1 MILLLAELKAIWE
14 TRMEFVSN
22 KTLEKLKYDLVRD
35 SLVSFEDL
43 EKAQEIASAQNVNIG
58 QVLISSGLLSES
70 KLLKFLESKLHIP
83 YVDLKDYALDTKCLE
98 HISFNDANKY
108 KIIPLFKIENVLTVA
123 MADPLDLFAI
133 DKIVEKTG
141 CDIEPVISTESL
153 VLSKIEEYY
162 KNDSSVGQIFIDD
175 SQTKYDWRE
184 ELHSDSLSDEHIQLL
199 IRAILKQAISEGVH
213 ELFFEHVPNGL
224 SVNFRN
230 NSQVTPTGQIP
241 ALLISPFISKLKVLS
256 SLDPNVSELPQL
268 GKLIFK
274 LDETTLVASI
284 SAFPTIQGERIS
296 LKIYKPPR
304 RLSQIG
310 FSETQISIIKNSVE
324 TPGIV
329 LVCGSSL
336 SGKTHIIY
344 SLLSEIASADK
355 NIMTIESIA
364 KYNLEYVHQSELNE
378 NIGFNIDKAMRFIE
392 FQSPDLIYFEGITT
406 KEGLDYF
413 SSLVFKNRTLIT
425 EFLTDN
431 MADLNKKLSYND
443 FAMFKPLI
451 NCLIFIHSKDSIE
464 VFDRN
469 DLSKYLS

>member
-1 MILLLAELKAIWE
+1 
-14 TRMEFVSN
+14 MEFVTN

-35 SLVSFEDL
+35 GLISYEDI
-43 EKAQEIASAQNVNIG
+43 EKAQEIAVAQNVNVG
-58 QVLISSGLLSES
+58 HVLIASNLISEET
-70 KLLKFLESKLHIP
+70 LLKFLETKLHIP
-83 YVDLKDYALDTKCLE
+83 YVDLKDYSLDTKCLDF
-98 HISFNDANKY
+98 ISFNDAQKY

-141 CDIEPVISTESL
+141 CDIEPVISAESL
-153 VLSKIEEYY
+153 VLKKIEEYY
-162 KNDSSVGQIFIDD
+162 KGDNVVGQIFIDEN
-175 SQTKYDWRE
+175 QPKYDWRE
-184 ELHSDSLSDEHIQLL
+184 ALSSDTLTDEHIQLL
-199 IRAILKQAISEGVH
+199 IRAILKQAVAEGVH

-230 NSQVTPTGQIP
+230 PSQVIATGQIP
-241 ALLISPFISKLKVLS
+241 NILIAPFISKLKTLS
-256 SLDPNVSELPQL
+256 GLDPNVCEIPQL

-274 LDETTLVASI
+274 VDDIPLIASI

-296 LKIYKPPR
+296 LKIYKPPKK
-304 RLSQIG
+304 LHEIG
-310 FSETQISIIKNSVE
+310 FNDQQINVINSSLNK
-324 TPGIV
+324 PGIV

-336 SGKTHIIY
+336 SGKTHVIY
-344 SLLSEIASADK
+344 SILSEIASVDK
-355 NIMTIESIA
+355 NVMTIESIS
-364 KYNLEYVHQSELNE
+364 KYNLDNVHQSELNE

-413 SSLVFKNRTLIT
+413 SSLVFKDRTLIT

-443 FAMFKPLI
+443 FAMFKPLL
-451 NCLIFIHSKDSIE
+451 NCLIFIHGKDSIE
-464 VFDRN
+464 VFDSN
-469 DLSKYLS
+469 DMKKYII